1 MQKSHFKVFT
11 VANPPRYAADLVET
25 PDALTAPATY
35 VSTAPA
41 APAAKRGVLGKI
53 NPIKI
58 IVIGIVL
65 VLVGCTAVRLIT
77 SLGNSLNKLI
87 NEIAGPLASWIDLE
101 KSKLSTGIIMAIIGV
116 IATPLTALI
125 VAIASRV
132 SSGSKAV
139 EATAAKTGATTAE
152 ICKKIGEETRPAV
165 ENAIDQFKSTQKRE
179 PTAEEMAVIE
189 RSMTTR
195 IMAKVSKDTI
205 TETDN
210 TKIAEAKALILQTY
224 TDQQEANKEK
234 GESDEAEDACDKVYK
249 PEEL

>member
-11 VANPPRYAADLVET
+11 VANPPRFAVDSVET
-25 PDALTAPATY
+25 PDALTAPVTN
-35 VSTAPA
+35 APA

-77 SLGNSLNKLI
+77 SLGNSLNKVI
-87 NEIAGPLASWIDLE
+87 NSIAGPLAMWADLE
-101 KSKLSTGIIMAIIGV
+101 KSKLSTGIIMAIIGA
-116 IATPLTALI
+116 IAAPLTALI

-139 EATAAKTGATTAE
+139 EDIAAKTGATTAE
-152 ICKKIGEETRPAV
+152 ISKKIGEETRPAV
-165 ENAIDQFKSTQKRE
+165 EKAIDQFKETNNRE
-179 PTAEEMAVIE
+179 PNAEEMAVIE

-195 IMAKVSKDTI
+195 VMAQVSKDTM
-205 TETDN
+205 TVSDTD
-210 TKIAEAKALILQTY
+210 KIALAKKFIFDTY
-224 TDQQEANKEK
+224 NAQQEENRKE
-234 GESDEAEDACDKVYK
+234 GSSDDAEKACNDVE
-249 PEEL
+249 PEPVELK

>member
-11 VANPPRYAADLVET
+11 VANPPRYAADSVET
-25 PDALTAPATY
+25 PDALTAPVTN
-35 VSTAPA
+35 APA
-41 APAAKRGVLGKI
+41 APAAKSSMMGKI

-77 SLGNSLNKLI
+77 SLGNSLNKVLDK
-87 NEIAGPLASWIDLE
+87 IAGPLASWIDLE
-101 KSKLSTGIIMAIIGV
+101 KSKLEAGIIMAIIGA

-132 SSGSKAV
+132 SSGSKSV

-152 ICKKIGEETRPAV
+152 ISKKIGEETRPAV
-165 ENAIDQFKSTQKRE
+165 ERAIDKFKSNNTRE
-179 PTAEEMAVIE
+179 PNAEEMGVIE

-195 IMAKVSKDTI
+195 VMARVSKDTMTVTEPSNI
-205 TETDN
+205 T
-210 TKIAEAKALILQTY
+210 AAKQLILDTY
-224 TDQQEANKEK
+224 NTQQDENRKE
-234 GESDEAEDACDKVYK
+234 GSSEDAERACNDVE
-249 PEEL
+249 PEPE

>member
-11 VANPPRYAADLVET
+11 VANPPRYAVDSVEN
-25 PDALTAPATY
+25 PDALTAPVTN
-35 VSTAPA
+35 APA

-77 SLGNSLNKLI
+77 SLGNSLNKVI
-87 NEIAGPLASWIDLE
+87 NSIAGPLAMWADLE
-101 KSKLSTGIIMAIIGV
+101 KSKLSTGIIMAIIGA
-116 IATPLTALI
+116 IAAPLTALI

-152 ICKKIGEETRPAV
+152 ISKQIGEETRPAV
-165 ENAIDQFKSTQKRE
+165 EKAIDQFKETNNRE
-179 PTAEEMAVIE
+179 PNAEEMAVIE

-195 IMAKVSKDTI
+195 VMAKVSKDTMTVSD
-205 TETDN
+205 TE
-210 TKIAEAKALILQTY
+210 KIALAKSFIFETY
-224 TDQQEANKEK
+224 TTQQEENRKE
-234 GESDEAEDACDKVYK
+234 GSSDDAETACNDVEPE
-249 PEEL
+249 PEEPK

>member
-11 VANPPRYAADLVET
+11 VANPPRFAVDSVEN
-25 PDALTAPATY
+25 PDVLTAPVTNAT
-35 VSTAPA
+35 A
-41 APAAKRGVLGKI
+41 APAEKRGVLGKM

-77 SLGNSLNKLI
+77 SLGNSLNKI
-87 NEIAGPLASWIDLE
+87 IKDIAGPLASWIDLE
-101 KSKLSTGIIMAIIGV
+101 KSKLSTGIIMAIIGA

-179 PTAEEMAVIE
+179 PTADEMAVIE

-195 IMAKVSKDTI
+195 IMAKVSKDTM
-205 TETDN
+205 TVQDTDG
-210 TKIAEAKALILQTY
+210 KAKALIFQTY
-224 TDQQEANKEK
+224 TEQQTENDKK
-234 GESDEAEDACDKVYK
+234 GASEEAEDACDKVYK

>member
-11 VANPPRYAADLVET
+11 VANPPRYAVDSVET
-25 PDALTAPATY
+25 PDALTAPVTN
-35 VSTAPA
+35 APA

-77 SLGNSLNKLI
+77 SLGNSLNKVI
-87 NEIAGPLASWIDLE
+87 NSIAGPLAMWADLE
-101 KSKLSTGIIMAIIGV
+101 KSKLSTGIIMAIIGA
-116 IATPLTALI
+116 IAAPLTALI

-152 ICKKIGEETRPAV
+152 ISKKIGEETRPAV
-165 ENAIDQFKSTQKRE
+165 EKAIDQFKETNNRE
-179 PTAEEMAVIE
+179 PNAEEMAVIE

>member
-11 VANPPRYAADLVET
+11 VANPPRFAADSTET
-25 PDALTAPATY
+25 QEALMAPTTTAPT
-35 VSTAPA
+35 
-41 APAAKRGVLGKI
+41 APAAKRGVLGKM

-77 SLGNSLNKLI
+77 SLGNSLNKVI
-87 NEIAGPLASWIDLE
+87 NSIAGPLAMWTDLE
-101 KSKLSTGIIMAIIGV
+101 KAKLSTGIIMAIVGALAV
-116 IATPLTALI
+116 PLTALI

-132 SSGSKAV
+132 SGSSKAV

-152 ICKKIGEETRPAV
+152 ISRKIGEETRPAV
-165 ENAIDQFKSTQKRE
+165 EKAIDQFKSNTTRE

-195 IMAKVSKDTI
+195 IMAKVSKDTM
-205 TETDN
+205 TVTDGS
-210 TKIAEAKALILQTY
+210 KIAAAKALILSTY
-224 TDQQEANKEK
+224 TTQQEENNTE
-234 GESDEAEDACDKVYK
+234 GSSEEAEKACNDVEPG
-249 PEEL
+249 PEPEA